1 RHCFAQATA
10 VLPRTPHLIHHHHH
24 QRWLTTAGTGICTN
38 NTAASPP
45 RFSQWID
52 GSSGKLNTKALESK
66 WKQRWAEHKHKHE
79 LRQPSIGSSS
89 EADKDPFYVLVM
101 FPYPSG
107 ALHMGHVRVYT
118 ISDTVA
124 RFQRMRGRTV

>member
-1 RHCFAQATA
+1 
-10 VLPRTPHLIHHHHH
+10 TPHLIRHHHHHH
-24 QRWLTTAGTGICTN
+24 QRWLTAASTGIGTN
-38 NTAASPP
+38 STAASPP

-52 GSSGKLNTKALESK
+52 SSSGKLNTKALESK
-66 WKQRWAEHKHKHE
+66 WKQRWAEHKHKRE
-79 LRQPSIGSSS
+79 LRQPSIGNSS